1 MAITCIRTPK
11 KRKEKIFYEPL
22 ENLQKPSMVFTAL
35 MVSYVF
41 GYTLNKF
48 SLQTG
53 PYKIINQ

>member
-1 MAITCIRTPK
+1 MHQNPQE
-11 KRKEKIFYEPL
+11 KEKKKTFYEPL

>member
-1 MAITCIRTPK
+1 MHQNSQK
-11 KRKEKIFYEPL
+11 KKKKTFYEPL

-41 GYTLNKF
+41 GYTLKKI